1 MLQINSWKEL
11 MEQSPAVVFSVMD
24 HPNLPDGIASLQKSE
39 FGYILEGLVSMFV
52 IYFYCHLV

>member
-39 FGYILEGLVSMFV
+39 FGYILEGLGSM
-52 IYFYCHLV
+52 